1 MSGLSGNAAR
11 AALVDR
17 ADGARAALVRVRE
30 TGSAATAGSTAAVL
44 LAWHRAQV
52 DAQPHL
58 RAYQAA
64 VGELDR
70 RDRVARR
77 VGGEWFE
84 VALTAL
90 WYRVAEARAA
100 EERARDFL
108 YRLPLGTCPRSAA
121 REIAYAHQHAIAM
134 WLAEHR
140 DHLERRRAIHK
151 IGRRSRRPFS
161 NPATRGPCVI
171 HPERNASTTAC
182 SSSVPI

>member
-1 MSGLSGNAAR
+1 MSAPTGIAAR

-17 ADGARAALVRVRE
+17 ADGVRAVLVRVRE
-30 TGSAATAGSTAAVL
+30 TGSAATSGLPAAV

-52 DAQPHL
+52 DALRHL

-77 VGGEWFE
+77 VGAAWLE

-90 WYRVAEARAA
+90 WYRVAEVHDA
-100 EERARDFL
+100 EARARDYL

-121 REIAYAHQHAIAM
+121 R
-134 WLAEHR
+134 
-140 DHLERRRAIHK
+140 
-151 IGRRSRRPFS
+151 
-161 NPATRGPCVI
+161 
-171 HPERNASTTAC
+171 
-182 SSSVPI
+182 

>member
-1 MSGLSGNAAR
+1 MSGLTGSAAR

-17 ADGARAALVRVRE
+17 ADGARAALVRVCE
-30 TGSAATAGSTAAVL
+30 TGNAATSGSAAAV

-77 VGGEWFE
+77 VGGEWLE

-90 WYRVAEARAA
+90 WYRVTEARGV
-100 EERARDFL
+100 EERARDLL
-108 YRLPLGTCPRSAA
+108 YRLPLGTCPRNAA

-140 DHLERRRAIHK
+140 DQPERRGASRK
-151 IGRRSRRPFS
+151 ISRRSHRRAAYS
-161 NPATRGPCVI
+161 NRAAVGTSSTSDRK
-171 HPERNASTTAC
+171 ASR
-182 SSSVPI
+182 